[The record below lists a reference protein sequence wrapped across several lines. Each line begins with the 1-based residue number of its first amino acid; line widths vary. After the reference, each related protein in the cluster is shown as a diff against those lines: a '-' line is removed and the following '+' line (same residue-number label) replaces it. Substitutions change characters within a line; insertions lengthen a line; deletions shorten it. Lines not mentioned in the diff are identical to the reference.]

1 MAQNLGEANKGR
13 RVSQP
18 EIEIDDTPDKS
29 TIFNADNRIVNLSIL
44 GEELQCTSCE
54 TILSL
59 NDIVKETIRG
69 LGSILSVRC
78 KHCLYVKTIHT
89 SRLVK
94 HSEGGKQDT
103 FEINYRIATGCI
115 HAGIEN
121 QGLNKLLA
129 SAGIPT
135 MHYNTYKDYENRVGP
150 VVEMI
155 AKESCD
161 KAVKIERELTIK
173 NVEDIEKMVPLG
185 HRENFII
192 PDRRLLS
199 DKELGKETNT
209 SQEATGN
216 EKKKGEDVGASQAF
230 TEFRSDESSPRVDN
244 ISSRQPKKLS
254 ARSKGSLLP
263 VASAMR
269 NFTVRLM
276 LSFDCAWSKRGN
288 GKDSDSLNSYA
299 ALIGTQS
306 GLIVDY
312 ATANRV
318 CRKCQQGHPKDDHEC
333 HQHFSGSAKAIE
345 AHLALKLA
353 TESKILKNN
362 DVQLGIFCSDEDS
375 TAIAGVRGA
384 LAKSHYVVKLS
395 DRNHLREGVRNLL
408 YSIPKARDP
417 DGEINKHVIDYLER
431 GFSYAMAQNAGD
443 EKGLASA
450 LRAIPLHAFNNH
462 SQCSDWCGYKN
473 NPEEYSH
480 PTIGE
485 GIHSPVLFAAI
496 DEIFEGLA
504 KNAGKY
510 AHAVSS
516 QANESLNA
524 SITRKAPKNLTYS
537 LTRSMDF
544 RVGAAVAEKN
554 EGESYL
560 LQVFEKMDLT
570 IDENLRQHVQR
581 VEGRA
586 SQIADRASTVEFKG
600 NRLELKKNRAALR
613 HRNEGSEGL
622 TYQSQMG
629 LISTPVINE
638 QPMPNNETVADLA
651 NDEFQVVFFDLETSG
666 FSANCD
672 ILQIAAG
679 TGSTSFEI
687 YIKPSKPIDRKA
699 TEKNHLANVSGDLY
713 MNGILV
719 EAVSIR
725 CALTELLSYLQK
737 FNKKCILVAHNLS
750 FDGPRLL
757 RSIEKA
763 SLLNEFH
770 SVVAGLACSLK
781 AYKHKMNIQKRKE
794 GNLKLENLAR
804 AHVKH
809 VDTKSIHNA
818 SYDVY
823 LLRRFVCNVFSL
835 EDIVSEL
842 IPMTDA
848 VTKYQRNNHVRN
860 IIETLSVFPETIIP
874 KTLKKK
880 MGEANISFAEL
891 QSAFNEAGIIGIVT
905 LLDMKIKYKPRNFNL
920 HEIYQGIAD
929 YLKKG
934 HK

>member
-216 EKKKGEDVGASQAF
+216 EKKKVGEDVGASQAF

-375 TAIAGVRGA
+375 TAIAGVR
-384 LAKSHYVVKLS
+384 
-395 DRNHLREGVRNLL
+395 
-408 YSIPKARDP
+408 
-417 DGEINKHVIDYLER
+417 
-431 GFSYAMAQNAGD
+431 
-443 EKGLASA
+443 
-450 LRAIPLHAFNNH
+450 
-462 SQCSDWCGYKN
+462 
-473 NPEEYSH
+473 
-480 PTIGE
+480 
-485 GIHSPVLFAAI
+485 AI